1 MGAGVG
7 VVRSLP
13 SEDQLF
19 IERMDAFQRIEEQG
33 LVAYRMP
40 EGATGADQLKL
51 VQDSSLPAWRSGVHL
66 LHGMK
71 DLDLSDAMMHK
82 RDLFSAY
89 AEERLRLVEL
99 LESALERGDSIMSPE
114 LLASFERVDSVLALI
129 NAE

>member
-1 MGAGVG
+1 

-13 SEDQLF
+13 AEDQLF

-33 LVAYRMP
+33 LIAYRMP

-51 VQDSSLPAWRSGVHL
+51 VQDSSLPAWRIGVHL

-71 DLDLSDAMMHK
+71 DLDLSDAME
-82 RDLFSAY
+82 RRRELFTAY
-89 AEERLRLVEL
+89 SEERLRNAEL
-99 LESALERGDSIMSPE
+99 LEVALQRGDSAMSPE
-114 LLASFERVDSVLALI
+114 LQASFDRVDSVLALL